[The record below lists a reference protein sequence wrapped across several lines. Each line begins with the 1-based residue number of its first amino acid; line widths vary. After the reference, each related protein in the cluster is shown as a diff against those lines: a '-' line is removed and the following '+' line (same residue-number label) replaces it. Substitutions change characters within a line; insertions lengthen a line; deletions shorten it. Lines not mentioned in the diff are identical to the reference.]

1 MKEKEVELSNTSQA
15 LTLPATVTFHW
26 VFSVF
31 MQGRGILIKS
41 AYVVKLKKKKKKSAL
56 PKNSNLYSQNAE
68 KHFLGSFVQRREYLP
83 RLFAALGRAAW

>member
-41 AYVVKLKKKKKKSAL
+41 AYVVKLKKKKKSAL

-68 KHFLGSFVQRREYLP
+68 KHFLGSFVQRRGYLS
-83 RLFAALGRAAW
+83 RLFAALSRAAW